1 MNERGIVRC
10 TCELN
15 LVGTSP
21 IIGSFTPTPPKN
33 GKILRIEASFS
44 APATKISDLLIREG
58 VAGDIRMSYSDENA
72 DFVDAP
78 GATPYS
84 SNDLRVSASTDD
96 VTSAS
101 DVAITLDI
109 EVI

>member
-10 TCELN
+10 TCALT

-21 IIGSFTPTPPKN
+21 VMGTFTPSPPKN
-33 GKILRIEASFS
+33 GKILRIEAAFT
-44 APATKISDLLIREG
+44 APATKIADLLIQEG
-58 VAGDIRMSYSDENA
+58 VAGDIRISYSDESA

-78 GATPYS
+78 GGTPYS

-96 VTSAS
+96 VTSMS
-101 DVAITLDI
+101 DVAITLDV
-109 EVI
+109 EAV